1 MADIVSFKKFDAEL
15 LLVYDAKAS
24 KRLGKDY
31 WRVQKGFRYYLGTK
45 GSNRWV
51 SIPAGYLTDGAS
63 VPQIF
68 WSIIPR
74 WGAYGQ
80 AAVVH
85 DFLCEY
91 LSITVDGKP
100 QRITREEADDILLEA
115 MHVLEVPEFT
125 AHTIEAAVDFYR
137 LVSRTAEPSSDPV
150 KRSLESEWEQAQ
162 LAL

>member
-1 MADIVSFKKFDAEL
+1 MADIVSFRKFDAEL
-15 LLVYDAKAS
+15 MVTYDAKAS

-31 WRVQKGFRYYLGTK
+31 WRVQKGFRYYIGTK

-51 SIPAGYLTDGAS
+51 YIPAGYLTDGAS
-63 VPQIF
+63 VPSIF

-74 WGAYGQ
+74 WGSYGQ

-91 LSITVDGKP
+91 LTVTVDGLP
-100 QRITREEADDILLEA
+100 QRITRAEADDILLEA

-137 LVSRTAEPSSDPV
+137 TVSRRSEPTNNPIKRALEAE
-150 KRSLESEWEQAQ
+150 WAQ
-162 LAL
+162 MAT